1 MSTFRIP
8 WLALSSLSLIF
19 LAAGCYRAKEQPF
32 RQPQAD
38 FFPLA
43 AHSTWTYSVND
54 RSQVRPFTIMD
65 TVVGQRYIPA
75 LNLTGTLVEEYC
87 TLDRA
92 ERETPLIFF
101 SQNGY
106 IVRVSALVHAR
117 DQITAGPF
125 GAVNDNKFLP
135 ARLLDRQSWDDEL
148 WPLGH
153 VAVPLKMQINAH
165 TRGETADI
173 VVPAGRFHQCI
184 RIESYVF
191 YSGGSHEGRNLD
203 LTFVDWYAPSVGL
216 VESIVHSG
224 NSDGAVISR
233 RVLQA
238 YQVKP

>member
-8 WLALSSLSLIF
+8 WLALSFLSLIF

-92 ERETPLIFF
+92 ELDTPLIFF
-101 SQNGY
+101 SQN
-106 IVRVSALVHAR
+106 
-117 DQITAGPF
+117 
-125 GAVNDNKFLP
+125 
-135 ARLLDRQSWDDEL
+135 
-148 WPLGH
+148 
-153 VAVPLKMQINAH
+153 
-165 TRGETADI
+165 
-173 VVPAGRFHQCI
+173 
-184 RIESYVF
+184 
-191 YSGGSHEGRNLD
+191 
-203 LTFVDWYAPSVGL
+203 
-216 VESIVHSG
+216 
-224 NSDGAVISR
+224 
-233 RVLQA
+233 
-238 YQVKP
+238 